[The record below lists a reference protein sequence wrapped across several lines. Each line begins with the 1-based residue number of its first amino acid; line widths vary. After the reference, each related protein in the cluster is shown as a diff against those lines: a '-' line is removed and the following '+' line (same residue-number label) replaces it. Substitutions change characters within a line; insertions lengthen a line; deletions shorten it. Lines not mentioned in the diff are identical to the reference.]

1 MYQMIVLILFNKS
14 LKWTIEQIANETQ
27 IKIDLLIQILNSL
40 IKSNLLLC
48 TQLNNE
54 ELKENDLH
62 MKYIIEL
69 ATDYKRY
76 DIFLDLIIT

>member
-27 IKIDLLIQILNSL
+27 IKIDLLIQILNNL

-69 ATDYKRY
+69 TTDYKRY
-76 DIFLDLIIT
+76 NILLDLIIT